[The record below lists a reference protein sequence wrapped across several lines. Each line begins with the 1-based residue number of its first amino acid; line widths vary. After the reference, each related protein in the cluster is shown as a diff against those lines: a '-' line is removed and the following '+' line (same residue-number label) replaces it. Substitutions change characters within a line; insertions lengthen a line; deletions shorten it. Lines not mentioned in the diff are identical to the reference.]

1 VELSQAIIIFIF
13 ETLFLITVLCVCLK
27 FAAIRHKDHLKKII
41 QQINKTNP
49 DNSDPQEKVSNSE
62 LRDRLMAKIRKLQNQ
77 VRALEVIEKKYR
89 ELLDKSSG
97 QDVQLGNKTGDG
109 NGFAIKVGTTV
120 DRESGVDQNYLD
132 YLSRKGAIQDSQDST
147 NRIDHQSRAMNSKLE
162 QQKTLIQSL
171 EGQIKEYKQKADI
184 DAFKREGQ
192 SDTLRTIEAL
202 EQSLSESQSTSER
215 LEIELNK
222 VKNDFSR
229 AAKKLEELQAEDSVV
244 VEGEETRIGQD
255 TYNIISKRVNTVE
268 EQQYLDEFELE
279 ALKNHKALKE
289 EVVKLRE
296 SVTEQRRL
304 IFTLESQVI
313 NLKKDLESSDL
324 DESQKHIKQE
334 EIYRLEKLLK
344 ETEGCVEV
352 LESEVDYLQD
362 KIKNISQ
369 KREESSENIQEEQKL
384 TYSELQQKIQ
394 ENKEEI
400 QIYLER
406 LDRGRL
412 IREGITNSIEKIS
425 RETGF
430 YALEKLAAAVLDIVK
445 PLRISIHLVICSA
458 LGDIE
463 TENVK
468 KSDKAKILTLKA
480 AIKNKFLGLSDSGS
494 GFTITFSRLGVYAE
508 GSPTEVSSLGA
519 VYETLSFILLIANT
533 MIINVEERHASESRN
548 TVLKKLIEGVKKN
561 LNSIAIQHRYQSD
574 EAKRIQD
581 GFFKELN
588 ECLHTLNITENQSR
602 FFNEMIEEAQ
612 ERMKVLFASEVVVDS
627 SFNKLIERLDG
638 GAKQSKSAA
647 P

>member
-1 VELSQAIIIFIF
+1 MELSQAIIIFIF